1 MHSLNRTAD
10 PARSRTVRNA
20 ASSLLK
26 LFQGKPI
33 RSLRAGNMKRLIKES
48 IKKLPYLKRVF
59 IDRDRLRAERDELRA
74 KMELLWA
81 PPGHYCS
88 PIPSIDEI
96 RVRETEI
103 FDDIPRELPEVCLN
117 EEEQLALL
125 QKFKEYYRDMPF
137 EAQKKEG
144 VRYFFENPSFGYA
157 DAIVL
162 FCMIRHVQPRRIIE
176 VGSGYSSCV
185 ILDTNELFFDNA
197 ISCTFIEP
205 YPELFESLIDERDKS
220 RIELVRKK
228 LQEVDSSRFT
238 ALSAGDILFID
249 SSHVSKIDSDVN
261 YVFFKILPL
270 LKSGVHIHFHDIIYP
285 FEYPKEWVYQG
296 IAWNEAYL
304 LRAFLQ
310 NNSAFKVKFF
320 NSFLSLFHREEFSD
334 AMPLGMKN
342 TGGSIWITRV

>member
-1 MHSLNRTAD
+1 M
-10 PARSRTVRNA
+10 
-20 ASSLLK
+20 
-26 LFQGKPI
+26 
-33 RSLRAGNMKRLIKES
+33 
-48 IKKLPYLKRVF
+48 
-59 IDRDRLRAERDELRA
+59 
-74 KMELLWA
+74 
-81 PPGHYCS
+81 
-88 PIPSIDEI
+88 
-96 RVRETEI
+96 
-103 FDDIPRELPEVCLN
+103 
-117 EEEQLALL
+117 
-125 QKFKEYYRDMPF
+125 
-137 EAQKKEG
+137 
-144 VRYFFENPSFGYA
+144 
-157 DAIVL
+157 
-162 FCMIRHVQPRRIIE
+162 
-176 VGSGYSSCV
+176 GSGYSSCV

-205 YPELFESLIDERDKS
+205 YPDLVDSLMEDRDLS

-249 SSHVSKIDSDVN
+249 SSHVSKIDSDVS

-310 NNSAFKVKFF
+310 YNSAFKIQFF
-320 NSFLSLFHREEFSD
+320 NSFLSLFHREAFGD
-334 AMPLGMKN
+334 AIPLGMKN